1 MTLGTQWHQDHC
13 DQDSTL
19 ILTMNLVNFLAP
31 WTKIVV
37 ILYKKT
43 DFFKFFKFQLGQE
56 NPEVRRL
63 QQLHTTESN
72 VIKTDYLT
80 LINRRNE
87 LSDGYNKLYEMYQEI
102 QGEVLNHLIIWK
114 REQQLAGNG
123 HQLDMN
129 QLEILQV
136 ESAT

>member
-1 MTLGTQWHQDHC
+1 MGPQRRSQKDR
-13 DQDSTL
+13 
-19 ILTMNLVNFLAP
+19 NFL
-31 WTKIVV
+31 
-37 ILYKKT
+37 
-43 DFFKFFKFQLGQE
+43 KFYKFQLGQE

-72 VIKTDYLT
+72 VVKTDYLT

-87 LSDGYNKLYEMYQEI
+87 LSDGYNKLYEMYKEI
-102 QGEVLNHLIIWK
+102 QDEVLSQLIIWK

-129 QLEILQV
+129 QLETLQV
-136 ESAT
+136 ESAV

>member
-1 MTLGTQWHQDHC
+1 M
-13 DQDSTL
+13 
-19 ILTMNLVNFLAP
+19 
-31 WTKIVV
+31 
-37 ILYKKT
+37 
-43 DFFKFFKFQLGQE
+43 FKFFKFQLGQE
-56 NPEVRRL
+56 NPEVRKL
-63 QQLHTTESN
+63 QQLYTTEGN
-72 VIKTDYLT
+72 VVRTDYLT

-87 LSDGYNKLYEMYQEI
+87 LSDGYNKLFEMYQNI

-136 ESAT
+136 KSTK

>member
-1 MTLGTQWHQDHC
+1 
-13 DQDSTL
+13 
-19 ILTMNLVNFLAP
+19 LTRNLVNFLAP
-31 WTKIVV
+31 WTKIVQ
-37 ILYKKT
+37 K
-43 DFFKFFKFQLGQE
+43 DSEFFKFFKFQLGQE

-72 VIKTDYLT
+72 VVKTDYLT

-87 LSDGYNKLYEMYQEI
+87 LSDGYNKLYEMYKEI
-102 QGEVLNHLIIWK
+102 QGEVLSQLIIWK

-123 HQLDMN
+123 HKLDMN

>member
-1 MTLGTQWHQDHC
+1 MK
-13 DQDSTL
+13 L
-19 ILTMNLVNFLAP
+19 INFLAP

-37 ILYKKT
+37 IIYKKT
-43 DFFKFFKFQLGQE
+43 VIFFKFFKFQLGQE

-87 LSDGYNKLYEMYQEI
+87 LSDGYNKLFEMYQDI

>member
-1 MTLGTQWHQDHC
+1 
-13 DQDSTL
+13 
-19 ILTMNLVNFLAP
+19 MNLVNFLAP

-37 ILYKKT
+37 IVEKDS
-43 DFFKFFKFQLGQE
+43 DFFIFFKFQLGQE

-72 VIKTDYLT
+72 VVKTDYLT

-87 LSDGYNKLYEMYQEI
+87 LSDGYNKLYEMYKEI
-102 QGEVLNHLIIWK
+102 QGEVLSQLIIWK

-123 HQLDMN
+123 HKLDMN

>member
-1 MTLGTQWHQDHC
+1 MGPQRRSQKDR
-13 DQDSTL
+13 
-19 ILTMNLVNFLAP
+19 NLL
-31 WTKIVV
+31 
-37 ILYKKT
+37 
-43 DFFKFFKFQLGQE
+43 KFYKFQLGQE
-56 NPEVRRL
+56 NPEVRKL

-72 VIKTDYLT
+72 VVKTDYLT

-87 LSDGYNKLYEMYQEI
+87 LSDGYNKLYEMFQDI

>member
-1 MTLGTQWHQDHC
+1 MGPQCHL
-13 DQDSTL
+13 
-19 ILTMNLVNFLAP
+19 
-31 WTKIVV
+31 
-37 ILYKKT
+37 KKNRN
-43 DFFKFFKFQLGQE
+43 FFKFYKFQLGQE

-72 VIKTDYLT
+72 VVKMDYLT

-87 LSDGYNKLYEMYQEI
+87 LSDGYNKLYEIYQDI

-136 ESAT
+136 ESVTLKASLFSPSKKYGTFSRYLFVDLIHL